1 MKSPKRLPLDFAKLV
16 AHRRANRV
24 AAYKHLEGNNDHYY
38 NIQKAVELENQF
50 NERHR
55 MEDRLRLGGLPVHV
69 TRPIFEAMLKG
80 AVPKA
85 PETRVPK
92 AKAPPQNPTGK

>member
-69 TRPIFEAMLKG
+69 TRPIFEAMS
-80 AVPKA
+80 A
-85 PETRVPK
+85 K
-92 AKAPPQNPTGK
+92 AKAPEARAPKVPPKSAPPKP